1 MPYLNLKVAGSLSQD
16 QKAQLAEA
24 FTESLEKIANKPKSA
39 TYVVIEE
46 VPRTNW
52 AKNGELLES

>member
-1 MPYLNLKVAGSLSQD
+1 MPYLNLKVAGTLSLE
-16 QKAQLAEA
+16 QKAALAEA
-24 FTESLEKIANKPKSA
+24 FTEALERIAGKPRAA

-52 AKNGELLES
+52 AKSGQLLES